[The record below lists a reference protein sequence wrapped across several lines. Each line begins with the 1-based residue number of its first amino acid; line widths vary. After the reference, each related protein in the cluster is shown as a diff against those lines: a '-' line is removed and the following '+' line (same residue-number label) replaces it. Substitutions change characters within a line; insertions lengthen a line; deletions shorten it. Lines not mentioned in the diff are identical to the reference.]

1 MNLDSEA
8 VLVLAAHCSGEQ
20 LSAGDDEPEH
30 VVQGLEALPDGVLP
44 LRARHHVRAVP
55 HAAQQTLQPITAQ
68 YCQALTNHR
77 SVLPSSDQSD
87 HSIANC
93 NKSQPYLVDERGG
106 ELLRDVGLYN
116 GLEPFELRLPRGGED
131 VDQGV
136 EHLTNHSSVLPH
148 TDQSQLSIVTH

>member
-20 LSAGDDEPEH
+20 LSAGDYEPEH

-68 YCQALTNHR
+68 YCQALTNQ
-77 SVLPSSDQSD
+77 STVL
-87 HSIANC
+87 
-93 NKSQPYLVDERGG
+93 LTV
-106 ELLRDVGLYN
+106 
-116 GLEPFELRLPRGGED
+116 
-131 VDQGV
+131 
-136 EHLTNHSSVLPH
+136 TNHNH
-148 TDQSQLSIVTH
+148 TL